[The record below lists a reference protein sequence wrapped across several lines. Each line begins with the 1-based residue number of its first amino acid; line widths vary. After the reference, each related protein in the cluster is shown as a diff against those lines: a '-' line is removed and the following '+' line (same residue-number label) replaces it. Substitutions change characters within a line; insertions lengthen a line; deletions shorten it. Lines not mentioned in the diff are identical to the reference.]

1 MGHPDR
7 HKLRERSKMKKASER
22 MLDCK
27 SLFDILDLTPHNAI
41 GLMRNTKHE
50 IRLK

>member
-7 HKLRERSKMKKASER
+7 HKLRERSKTKARER